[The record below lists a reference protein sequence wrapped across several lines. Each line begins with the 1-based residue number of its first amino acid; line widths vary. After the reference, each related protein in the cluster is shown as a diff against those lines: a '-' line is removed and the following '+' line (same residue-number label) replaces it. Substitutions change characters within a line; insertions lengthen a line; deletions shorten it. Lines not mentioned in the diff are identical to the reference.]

1 MPTKKNSRV
10 IYHDPL
16 LLVSEE
22 FGMVDLGMTLIVIV
36 NILFDIIIERE
47 RNKSV
52 IMMTSVSVRH
62 SYTINESSVNTIG
75 S

>member
-1 MPTKKNSRV
+1 
-10 IYHDPL
+10 
-16 LLVSEE
+16 
-22 FGMVDLGMTLIVIV
+22 MVDLGMTLVVIV